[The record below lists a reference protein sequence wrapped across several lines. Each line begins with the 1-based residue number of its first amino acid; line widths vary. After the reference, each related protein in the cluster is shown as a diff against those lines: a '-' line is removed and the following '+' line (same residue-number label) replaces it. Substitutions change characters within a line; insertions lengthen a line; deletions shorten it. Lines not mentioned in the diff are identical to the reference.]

1 MGLRALERR
10 SLLFRAFFAVREEV
24 DRYLDLARRRHSLPN
39 AADLKEAI
47 RKRGL
52 DPPGLFKA
60 RDYLRQCGKDGVT
73 PDRDDLVCRI
83 LGMEDRWIANAIE
96 DSTPAELRK
105 GPTKAQRAA
114 AAAQNKRQ
122 VRELMQRFKREK
134 EDLLRKVRETRAR
147 LEAAAASAKA
157 DPAAPA
163 KVDPATLFALQ
174 EQIGQA
180 FTAVLDGMR
189 RKAAG
194 RTE

>member
-10 SLLFRAFFAVREEV
+10 SVLFRAFFAVREEV
-24 DRYLDLARRRHSLPN
+24 DRYLDLAERRRRLPN
-39 AADLKEAI
+39 PVDLKEAV

-60 RDYLRQCGKDGVT
+60 GDYLRQCREDGVT

-83 LGMEDRWIANAIE
+83 LGMEDCWISRAIE
-96 DSTPAELRK
+96 DSTPDELRK

-114 AAAQNKRQ
+114 AAAHNKRQ
-122 VRELMQRFKREK
+122 VRELMQRDKREK
-134 EDLLRKVRETRAR
+134 EDLLRKLRETQAQIKAT
-147 LEAAAASAKA
+147 AAPAKA

-163 KVDPATLFALQ
+163 KADPAALFALQ

-180 FTAVLDGMR
+180 LTAALEGMR
-189 RKAAG
+189 REAAG

>member
-10 SLLFRAFFAVREEV
+10 LVLLRAFLAVREEV
-24 DRYLDLARRRHSLPN
+24 DRYLDLAKLRHRLPN
-39 AADLKEAI
+39 PVDLKEAV

-52 DPPGLFKA
+52 DPPGLFEA
-60 RDYLRQCGKDGVT
+60 GDYLRQCGKDRVT

-96 DSTPAELRK
+96 DSTPDELRK
-105 GPTKAQRAA
+105 GPTKAQRSAA
-114 AAAQNKRQ
+114 AAHNKRQ
-122 VRELMQRFKREK
+122 MRELMQGFKRER
-134 EDLLRKVRETRAR
+134 EDLLRKLRETQAQIKAT
-147 LEAAAASAKA
+147 AAPAKA

-163 KVDPATLFALQ
+163 KADPAALLALQ

-180 FTAVLDGMR
+180 LTAALDGMR
-189 RKAAG
+189 GEAAG

>member
-24 DRYLDLARRRHSLPN
+24 DRYLDLARRRHRLPDPV
-39 AADLKEAI
+39 DLKEAI
-47 RKRGL
+47 RKRRL
-52 DPPGLFKA
+52 QPPGVFKA
-60 RDYLRQCGKDGVT
+60 GDYLRQCRKDGVT

-122 VRELMQRFKREK
+122 VRELQQRLKREK